1 MLGKGR
7 AGGNGVA
14 RWPLVAYH
22 FGADPRGDKSLFS
35 PQEAHRMTQLGS
47 ESQPIRVAIVGSGPA
62 GFYAAEKL
70 FKQQD
75 VSVQVDMYDR
85 LPVPFGLVRFGVAP
99 DHEKIKNV
107 TRVYEKIAAN
117 PGFRFF
123 GNVDVGKDITVAD
136 LQSHYHEVCFTTGAQ
151 TDRLMGI
158 PGEDL
163 HRSHPATEFVAWY
176 NGHPDYKDYE
186 FDLSVEKAAVVGVG
200 NVAADVARILCR
212 TRDELVTTDIAD
224 HALEALANSN
234 IKEVYILGRRGP
246 LQAKFT
252 NPELKELGELAGAD
266 LEVVADEIELDALS
280 AEQFESASKEDLKK
294 IDILNAFV
302 GAEAAGK
309 PKKLHMRFLVSP
321 VELHDDG
328 AGGVGNMK
336 IVKNELYK
344 SDDGS
349 LRPRATDETEEI
361 DVDIVFR
368 SVGYRGVAVPDVPF
382 HDSWGVIP
390 NQNGRVTDTETG
402 EPVPGLY
409 VAGWIKRGPSGV
421 IGTNKACAVETVECM
436 LEDVAKGRVLEPANA
451 DPAATESF
459 VRQAQPDLVTW
470 QDWQRIK
477 DLEDAN
483 GAQQGR
489 PRVKIA
495 SVEEMLT
502 ALGR

>member
-1 MLGKGR
+1 
-7 AGGNGVA
+7 
-14 RWPLVAYH
+14 
-22 FGADPRGDKSLFS
+22 
-35 PQEAHRMTQLGS
+35 
-47 ESQPIRVAIVGSGPA
+47 
-62 GFYAAEKL
+62 
-70 FKQQD
+70 
-75 VSVQVDMYDR
+75 
-85 LPVPFGLVRFGVAP
+85 
-99 DHEKIKNV
+99 
-107 TRVYEKIAAN
+107 
-117 PGFRFF
+117 
-123 GNVDVGKDITVAD
+123 
-136 LQSHYHEVCFTTGAQ
+136 
-151 TDRLMGI
+151 
-158 PGEDL
+158 
-163 HRSHPATEFVAWY
+163 
-176 NGHPDYKDYE
+176 
-186 FDLSVEKAAVVGVG
+186 
-200 NVAADVARILCR
+200 
-212 TRDELVTTDIAD
+212 VTTDIAD
-224 HALEALANSN
+224 HALEALSNSN